1 MCFSVYLYLLC
12 VILCV
17 VSFFG
22 FVVFAVVIVGVCD
35 VIRMLICCVVV
46 GRLFLWWLR
55 LGLFLRGVCVCL
67 GCLFVIV

>member
-1 MCFSVYLYLLC
+1 M
-12 VILCV
+12 
-17 VSFFG
+17 
-22 FVVFAVVIVGVCD
+22 CD
-35 VIRMLICCVVV
+35 VISTLIFCVVV